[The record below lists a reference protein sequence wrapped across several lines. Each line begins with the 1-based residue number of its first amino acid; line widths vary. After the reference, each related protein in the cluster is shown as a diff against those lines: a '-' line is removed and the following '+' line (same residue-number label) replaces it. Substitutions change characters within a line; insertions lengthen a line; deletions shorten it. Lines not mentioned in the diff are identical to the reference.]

1 MRHTFGKVLIGFAVL
16 ASGSA
21 GATLAVVTAGS
32 SAAANPPASTAAVTS
47 AAASGASAPAAANA
61 PAAVS
66 QPAAA
71 EAPAF
76 APALTPAFPQGRAGR
91 AFPMATTPTSTANCP
106 NMGSHPHGGTPTA
119 TATPGT

>member
-16 ASGSA
+16 ASGAA

-32 SAAANPPASTAAVTS
+32 SAAANMPASTAAVTS
-47 AAASGASAPAAANA
+47 AAASGVSAPAE
-61 PAAVS
+61 VS
-66 QPAAA
+66 QPAAD
-71 EAPAF
+71 APAF
-76 APALTPAFPQGRAGR
+76 APAVTPAFPQGRAGR

-106 NMGSHPHGGTPTA
+106 NMGSHTRGGTPTA

>member
-1 MRHTFGKVLIGFAVL
+1 MRHTFGRILIGLAVL
-16 ASGSA
+16 ASGAA

-32 SAAANPPASTAAVTS
+32 SAAASPPASTAAVT
-47 AAASGASAPAAANA
+47 AAASAASAPAAALA
-61 PAAVS
+61 PAAAS
-66 QPAAA
+66 APAAA
-71 EAPAF
+71 DAPAF
-76 APALTPAFPQGRAGR
+76 VPAYTPAFPQGRAGR